1 MASTAGHI
9 HFGDKEMTIKT
20 SVFIAASLDGF
31 IARPDG
37 DIDWLHRPE
46 YAAHDGDDWGYG
58 NFIASV
64 DALVMGRHSFE
75 KVLSFP
81 SWPYDGTP
89 VVVLTSRK
97 LAIPAHLSDKVEPMS
112 AAPAALVEDLAARGK
127 EHLYIDGGITIQR
140 FLRAG
145 LIDEIT
151 LTQIPVLLGDGLPL
165 FAAIGREIVLELIDS
180 RHGDN
185 GFVQSRYLLLYNET
199 TRN

>member
-1 MASTAGHI
+1 MGDDTGHI
-9 HFGDKEMTIKT
+9 YFGDQEMTIKT

-37 DIDWLHRPE
+37 NIDWLHRPQ
-46 YAAHDGDDWGYG
+46 YATDDGNDWGYG
-58 NFIASV
+58 DFIASV

-97 LAIPAHLSDKVEPMS
+97 LVIPDHLQHKAEPMDAS
-112 AAPAALVEDLAARGK
+112 PAEIVEQLAAQGK

-151 LTQIPVLLGDGLPL
+151 LTQIPVLLGEGLPL
-165 FAAIGREIVLELIDS
+165 FASIGREIALELVGS
-180 RHGDN
+180 RSGDN
-185 GFVQSRYLLLYNET
+185 GFVQSVYRLVYSA
-199 TRN
+199 